1 MLSRQHIS
9 FEGVN
14 FMAWLAAAFG
24 CTVSYIDSGSNVV
37 SREYMMDES
46 ITTFDDASTA
56 ALALIADIVPATDAA
71 LPQYR
76 VFQTYNE
83 GTLVLP
89 TNVQVENCASL
100 TLQLAGAGNKK
111 GNLNLPAPK
120 NALFVSATTGPQNN
134 IVNMGAALVTG
145 FTDNFLAAGKFTIS
159 DGEKITRGL
168 SGKRVHKRSNKG

>member
-1 MLSRQHIS
+1 
-9 FEGVN
+9 
-14 FMAWLAAAFG
+14 MAWLAAAFG
-24 CTVSYIDSGSNVV
+24 CTVSFIDSGSNVV
-37 SREYMMDES
+37 VRDYTMDES
-46 ITTFDDASTA
+46 ITTFDDAAVA
-56 ALALIADIVPATDAA
+56 ALAIIADIVPITDAA

-76 VFQTYNE
+76 VFQVFNE

-100 TLQLAGAGNKK
+100 TAQLAAAGNKK
-111 GNLNLPAPK
+111 GNINVPAPK
-120 NALFVSATTGPQNN
+120 NAIFVSATTGPQNN
-134 IVNMGAALVTG
+134 IVNMGAAIVLA